1 MEKVRVAR
9 MSVAS
14 NTVLVAGKVGVG
26 LAINSVSV
34 LAEAAHSGIDL
45 LAALIAYFSVREA
58 SKPADERHPFG
69 HGKIENLSGT
79 IEAGLIF
86 LAAAWILYEAVHRL
100 AGDGAVQATGPGL
113 AVMGASAAVNWFVSA
128 RLFQA
133 ARQTHSVALEAD
145 ALHLRTDVWTSLGV
159 FAGLLGIRLTGWQ
172 ALDSLAA
179 IAVALLVVK
188 AAYDLTR
195 TSFLPLLDVSLPPEE
210 QEVILKTLEE
220 YRPRYLEVH
229 MLRTRRAGAERHI
242 DLHMVLPKVTP
253 LYESHRLCDE
263 IEAALAARI
272 PHAHVLIHV
281 EPCDQREGLPCEA
294 DCRACYPFGAAS
306 AGGAPPAA
314 GAPGGAGAGTPG
326 GAAAPDGAPTR

>member
-1 MEKVRVAR
+1 MAQL
-9 MSVAS
+9 SVAS
-14 NTVLVAGKVGVG
+14 NSLLVAGKVGVG
-26 LAINSVSV
+26 LAIHSVGV
-34 LAEAAHSGIDL
+34 LAEAVHSGIDL

-79 IEAGLIF
+79 VEAGLIF
-86 LAAAWILYEAVHRL
+86 VAAVWILYEATHRL
-100 AGDGAVQATGPGL
+100 LGHGAVAATGPGL

-128 RLFQA
+128 RLFRA

-159 FAGLLGIRLTGWQ
+159 FAGLLGIRLTRWQ
-172 ALDSLAA
+172 ALDPLAA
-179 IAVALLVVK
+179 IAVALLVLK

-195 TSFLPLLDVSLPPEE
+195 TSFLPLLDVSLPREE

-253 LYESHRLCDE
+253 LHESHRLCDE

-281 EPCDQREGLPCEA
+281 EPCDQREGLPCDA
-294 DCRACYPFGAAS
+294 DCSVCYPFGRTPATGTAGDAA
-306 AGGAPPAA
+306 ADPP
-314 GAPGGAGAGTPG
+314 GPDGAGA
-326 GAAAPDGAPTR
+326 AARSKSSQ

>member
-1 MEKVRVAR
+1 MEKVRVAKL
-9 MSVAS
+9 SVAS

-26 LAINSVSV
+26 LAIDSVSV
-34 LAEAAHSGIDL
+34 LAEAVHSGIDL

-58 SKPADERHPFG
+58 SKPADEHHPFG

-86 LAAAWILYEAVHRL
+86 LAAGWIVYEAAQRL
-100 AGDGAVQATGPGL
+100 LRGGGAVEATGLGL
-113 AVMGASAAVNWFVSA
+113 GVMGVSALVNWIVSS
-128 RLFQA
+128 RLFHA
-133 ARQTHSVALEAD
+133 ARRTHSVALEAD

-159 FAGLLGIRLTGWQ
+159 FAGLLGIHLTGWRI
-172 ALDSLAA
+172 LDPLAA
-179 IAVALLVVK
+179 IGVAALVLK

-195 TSFLPLLDVSLPPEE
+195 QSFLPLLDVSLPPEE
-210 QEVILKTLEE
+210 QRLILDTLEE

-253 LYESHRLCDE
+253 LHESHRLCDE

-281 EPCDQREGLPCEA
+281 EPCDQREGLPCET
-294 DCRACYPFGAAS
+294 DCRVCYPFGRT
-306 AGGAPPAA
+306 PATEE
-314 GAPGGAGAGTPG
+314 GS
-326 GAAAPDGAPTR
+326 GAAADTTGTNASPRP